1 MSCRNHVS
9 FITFIFFLIS
19 CNLFK
24 KGKSK
29 NMSTKNQG
37 LHNVNYYSDNKL
49 MEDVK
54 EGKVEK
60 MAVLFE
66 KHHVSL
72 FNFFMRLTGN
82 RNISEDLVQEVFMRM
97 LKYRATY
104 QGRSKFTLWM
114 YQIGR
119 NAHIDFLRKKKN
131 TLPLDEQW
139 NEPITIKDSPEE
151 KLEGGQE
158 VQLLRQALAQLPL
171 KKREVLILSRYQNL
185 KYKEIAELMDCHIG
199 TVKAHVHR
207 AIKELGK
214 IYFELQGGTVS

>member
-1 MSCRNHVS
+1 
-9 FITFIFFLIS
+9 
-19 CNLFK
+19 
-24 KGKSK
+24 
-29 NMSTKNQG
+29 MSTKNQG
-37 LHNVNYYSDNKL
+37 LHDVNYHSDNKL

-54 EGKVEK
+54 DGKIEK

-97 LKYRATY
+97 LKYRSTY

-114 YQIGR
+114 YQIAR
-119 NAHIDFLRKKKN
+119 NAHIDYLRKKKD

-139 NEPITIKDSPEE
+139 SEPITTETSPVE

>member
-1 MSCRNHVS
+1 
-9 FITFIFFLIS
+9 
-19 CNLFK
+19 
-24 KGKSK
+24 
-29 NMSTKNQG
+29 MSTKNQG
-37 LHNVNYYSDNKL
+37 LHDVNLYSDNKL

-66 KHHVSL
+66 KYHVSL

-82 RNISEDLVQEVFMRM
+82 RNISEDLVQDVFMRM
-97 LKYRATY
+97 LKYRSTY

-114 YQIGR
+114 YQIAR

-139 NEPITIKDSPEE
+139 SEPITSEASPAE

-158 VQLLRQALAQLPL
+158 VQLMRQALAQLPL

>member
-1 MSCRNHVS
+1 
-9 FITFIFFLIS
+9 
-19 CNLFK
+19 
-24 KGKSK
+24 
-29 NMSTKNQG
+29 MSTKNQG
-37 LHNVNYYSDNKL
+37 LHDVNLYSDNRL

-54 EGKVEK
+54 EGNVEK

-97 LKYRATY
+97 LKYRSTY

-114 YQIGR
+114 YQIAR

-131 TLPLDEQW
+131 TLSLDEQW
-139 NEPITIKDSPEE
+139 SEPITSEASPAE

-158 VQLLRQALAQLPL
+158 VQLMRQALAQLPL

-214 IYFELQGGTVS
+214 IYFELQGGTVL

>member
-1 MSCRNHVS
+1 MNTENQGTNAV
-9 FITFIFFLIS
+9 
-19 CNLFK
+19 NLF
-24 KGKSK
+24 
-29 NMSTKNQG
+29 T
-37 LHNVNYYSDNKL
+37 DNRL
-49 MEDVK
+49 MEDIK

-72 FNFFMRLTGN
+72 YNFFLHLTGN
-82 RNISEDLVQEVFMRM
+82 RSTSEDLVQEVFMRM
-97 LKYRATY
+97 LKYRSTY

-114 YQIGR
+114 YQIAR
-119 NAHIDFLRKKKN
+119 NAHIDYLRKRKEEF
-131 TLPLDEQW
+131 PLDEQW
-139 NEPITIKDSPEE
+139 YEPVTADSSPPEM
-151 KLEGGQE
+151 LESGQE
-158 VQLLRQALAQLPL
+158 VQLLRVALAKLPL

-185 KYKEIAELMDCHIG
+185 KYKEIAELMDCRIG

>member
-1 MSCRNHVS
+1 
-9 FITFIFFLIS
+9 
-19 CNLFK
+19 
-24 KGKSK
+24 
-29 NMSTKNQG
+29 MSTKNQG
-37 LHNVNYYSDNKL
+37 SNDVNLFSDNSL
-49 MEDVK
+49 MEEVK

-66 KHHVSL
+66 KHHVAL

-97 LKYRATY
+97 LKYRSTY

-114 YQIGR
+114 YQIAR
-119 NAHIDFLRKKKN
+119 NAHIDYLRKKKDA
-131 TLPLDEQW
+131 LPLDEQW
-139 NEPITIKDSPEE
+139 TDPVTTDDSPEE
-151 KLEGGQE
+151 KLEEGQE

-207 AIKELGK
+207 AIKELGR
-214 IYFELQGGTVS
+214 IYFEIQGGTVS